1 MKINWGTGLAIGMV
15 LFIGFILFFVV
26 QIITDDKYDY
36 DLVTEDYYQKELI
49 FQKELDDLENS
60 NSLKQNLTGEKT
72 DKGWEI
78 SFPQDL
84 DHRAITG
91 TVVLYRPSD
100 KKLDFQMPLELS
112 GPVLLIPDSRM
123 VGGKWRIIVNWTYK
137 GKDYRYQK
145 EIDY

>member
-15 LFIGFILFFVV
+15 LFIGFILFFVI

-36 DLVTEDYYQKELI
+36 DLVTEDYYQKELV
-49 FQKELDDLENS
+49 FQKELDDLANS
-60 NSLKQNLTGEKT
+60 NSLKQNLTGNKT
-72 DKGWEI
+72 DRGWEI
-78 SFPQDL
+78 TFPKDL
-84 DHRAITG
+84 DLSAITG
-91 TVVLYRPSD
+91 TVTLYRPSD

-112 GPVLLIPDSRM
+112 DSVILIPDSRM
-123 VGGKWRIIVNWTYK
+123 VGGRWTTIVNWSYK